1 MARIGPT
8 IALTSLTIVASEL
21 ILTRIF
27 SVVLWYHFAFFAI
40 SVALFGLGVAA
51 LAVHFFQHRLPE
63 AHTDRHLALGAMG
76 QALAL
81 VVVDFA
87 LSRFSP
93 DWFGGVFTELT
104 FKLVDLVER
113 GHDLVVQRA
122 ARDELGVLI
131 EHPDAGAALHRQPSG
146 IRGQHAREH
155 LQQRA
160 LALAVAAD
168 EPDAFAG
175 LD

>member
-1 MARIGPT
+1 MWRTLGHATRSESRARIGPT

-81 VVVDFA
+81 VDIRLLDHFVVGDGEPVSLA
-87 LSRFSP
+87 
-93 DWFGGVFTELT
+93 
-104 FKLVDLVER
+104 ER
-113 GHDLVVQRA
+113 GLYQA
-122 ARDELGVLI
+122 AG
-131 EHPDAGAALHRQPSG
+131 
-146 IRGQHAREH
+146 
-155 LQQRA
+155 
-160 LALAVAAD
+160 
-168 EPDAFAG
+168 
-175 LD
+175 